1 MKNIIE
7 RNTIQDPHLK
17 NWRRNVTEN
26 IVKLIKKSSKNT
38 IRNMEKSIIQDRKLK
53 KDKMNT
59 IESVTDK
66 INTRNNMLFKN
77 MFDQL
82 NRNFLS

>member
-1 MKNIIE
+1 
-7 RNTIQDPHLK
+7 
-17 NWRRNVTEN
+17 
-26 IVKLIKKSSKNT
+26 
-38 IRNMEKSIIQDRKLK
+38 MEKSIIQDRKLK